1 MMENCRSRD
10 WRRTLDAGR
19 LLKRV
24 AVFLPLAL
32 CIHPAQGADKPAATA
47 AAASRDG
54 QFDCL
59 IEPFRTVEVRSPVT
73 GVIDKLYVSRGSMV
87 KQGAPLVKLDSTVE
101 TAAADLAHF
110 KSQMEGPLQSAA
122 SRVLHAESKARRKSD
137 LAASNFASTQDREDA
152 EAEAAVARADVIAA
166 KETQQLAKLE
176 YAYASAQLGL
186 RLIRS
191 PIDGVVVDQA
201 MQVGDLAQPGEAN
214 VFIVKLA
221 QIDLLRVKAIVPL
234 ALYPRVKIGQQA
246 DVIPEKPM
254 EGHYAAT
261 LTVVDKVI
269 DAASGTFQIRM
280 DLPNP
285 KGALPGGL
293 KCTVRLW

>member
-1 MMENCRSRD
+1 MTEHCSSRG
-10 WRRTLDAGR
+10 WRGIHDAGR
-19 LLKRV
+19 LRRV
-24 AVFLPLAL
+24 AVLVPLAL
-32 CIHPAQGADKPAATA
+32 CGHLAQGADRSTPMTGAA
-47 AAASRDG
+47 RDG

-87 KQGAPLVKLDSTVE
+87 KQGAPLIKLDSAVE
-101 TAAADLAHF
+101 SAAADLALF
-110 KSQMEGPLQSAA
+110 KSQMDGPLQSAT
-122 SRVLHAESKARRKSD
+122 SRVQHAESKARRKTD
-137 LAASNFASTQDREDA
+137 LATSNFASTQDREDA
-152 EAEAAVARADVIAA
+152 EADAAVARADVLAA
-166 KETQQLAKLE
+166 RENQQLAKLE
-176 YAYASAQLGL
+176 YAYAAAQLGL

-201 MQVGDLAQPGEAN
+201 MQVGDLAQPGESN

-234 ALYPRVKIGQQA
+234 ALYPKVKLGQQA
-246 DVIPEKPM
+246 DVIPEAPM

-285 KGALPGGL
+285 KGTLPGGL
-293 KCTVRLW
+293 KCVVRLW